1 MERTEVEKFDS
12 ESSESIDWEK
22 NNRKR
27 NQVLGN
33 SMDQIRCITKTS
45 LEYPKKMMQYPS
57 MPAKLYVKGRM
68 PDPDKITVAV
78 IGARMCSPYGR
89 IQAFRY
95 AKELSQAGVQII
107 SGMAL
112 GIDSE
117 GHKGALEGKMPTF
130 AVLGSGV
137 DVCYPKTNKKLY
149 ERILWENGGI
159 ISECPLGSEP
169 VSWHFPARNR
179 IISALSDAVLVVEA
193 KENSGSLI
201 TAGFALE
208 QGKMVYAIPGAVT
221 DTLSRGCHKL
231 IYDGAGIA
239 YCPEIILEEL
249 GIGRP
254 STYAPTISTI
264 IARRYVAKENKNL
277 YLTEIGEVVNNIMK
291 QSFPSIVDVNF
302 TANMESLLDGVEEG
316 SVKWKEVIRNFYPD
330 LNEAVKAAEK
340 ELESVKIEDEVT
352 DVVCEKC
359 GRNVVVKYGP
369 HGKFLGCPGFPEC
382 RNTKP
387 YLEKIGVACP
397 KCGKEV
403 VMRKTKKGR
412 RYFGCEDNPECD
424 FMTWQKPSDKKCPKC
439 GGYML
444 EKGNKLVCGDEN
456 CGYVENREND
466 ENK

>member
-45 LEYPKKMMQYPS
+45 PEYPKKMKQYPS
-57 MPAKLYVKGRM
+57 MPANLYVKGRM

-249 GIGRP
+249 GIG
-254 STYAPTISTI
+254 
-264 IARRYVAKENKNL
+264 
-277 YLTEIGEVVNNIMK
+277 
-291 QSFPSIVDVNF
+291 
-302 TANMESLLDGVEEG
+302 
-316 SVKWKEVIRNFYPD
+316 
-330 LNEAVKAAEK
+330 AEK
-340 ELESVKIEDEVT
+340 ALQTDE
-352 DVVCEKC
+352 
-359 GRNVVVKYGP
+359 
-369 HGKFLGCPGFPEC
+369 
-382 RNTKP
+382 
-387 YLEKIGVACP
+387 
-397 KCGKEV
+397 
-403 VMRKTKKGR
+403 KT
-412 RYFGCEDNPECD
+412 
-424 FMTWQKPSDKKCPKC
+424 T
-439 GGYML
+439 
-444 EKGNKLVCGDEN
+444 
-456 CGYVENREND
+456 
-466 ENK
+466 